1 MTAKKKEFIFLA
13 VVAIVFAALV
23 IWIVWGNTAFQLN
36 IRIESS
42 NGSIGWIRAILK
54 LPVVPVW
61 VFPSSNTQPL
71 TIKRKLP
78 WKAHPVTG
86 QGLPYS
92 FKKVC
97 DCHFGHR
104 PYRNDIFGFYI
115 DFT

>member
-54 LPVVPVW
+54 LPVAPVW
-61 VFPSSNTQPL
+61 VFPSSNTLLL
-71 TIKRKLP
+71 TTMQKSLWKVLP
-78 WKAHPVTG
+78 E
-86 QGLPYS
+86 
-92 FKKVC
+92 
-97 DCHFGHR
+97 R
-104 PYRNDIFGFYI
+104 ER
-115 DFT
+115 

>member
-61 VFPSSNTQPL
+61 VFPSSNTLLL
-71 TIKRKLP
+71 TTMQKSLWKVLP
-78 WKAHPVTG
+78 E
-86 QGLPYS
+86 
-92 FKKVC
+92 
-97 DCHFGHR
+97 R
-104 PYRNDIFGFYI
+104 ER
-115 DFT
+115 